1 MCLTGRAGPEFGR
14 IRAARC
20 AKNPFTRSIVE
31 RRHRIH
37 RTRAGTAR
45 ERPSRSTRGG
55 QTFARLEEKTI
66 RISHLVG
73 DGFAL
78 RLLASLEARGDGR
91 QLRAAVAG
99 VYRHLDGDGARGR
112 GHGRSVWW
120 VPARVRSDRWR
131 AGTFEVDTAVD
142 IEIIEV
148 KMLETRHLSYLRVRP
163 GSLRVLRLLLP
174 VAHRVVLL
182 LRHHQPQLARRLHR
196 LRPRAH
202 LVDPAAL
209 LPRDGLVRV

>member
-20 AKNPFTRSIVE
+20 AKDPFTRSIVE

-45 ERPSRSTRGG
+45 ERPSRSTRAG
-55 QTFARLEEKTI
+55 QTFARLEEKTK

-99 VYRHLDGDGARGR
+99 VYMHLDGDGARGR
-112 GHGRSVWW
+112 GHGGSVWW

-148 KMLETRHLSYLRVRP
+148 SFARDKTSILSTGTTGKPPRP
-163 GSLRVLRLLLP
+163 PPPPACRTSRCTP
-174 VAHRVVLL
+174 PPTSPASACA
-182 LRHHQPQLARRLHR
+182 PSPSPPAS
-196 LRPRAH
+196 RA
-202 LVDPAAL
+202 PCRSSRS
-209 LPRDGLVRV
+209 PPP

>member
-1 MCLTGRAGPEFGR
+1 M
-14 IRAARC
+14 
-20 AKNPFTRSIVE
+20 VE
-31 RRHRIH
+31 QYYRIH
-37 RTRAGTAR
+37 RNRAGTAR

-55 QTFARLEEKTI
+55 QTFARLEEKTK

-78 RLLASLEARGDGR
+78 RLLASLKARGDGR

-142 IEIIEV
+142 IEITKKFCLRQDIYPIYGYDREASASSASSC
-148 KMLETRHLSYLRVRP
+148 LSHIALYSSSDITSL
-163 GSLRVLRLLLP
+163 SLRAVSI
-174 VAHRVVLL
+174 ASG
-182 LRHHQPQLARRLHR
+182 LARTL
-196 LRPRAH
+196 
-202 LVDPAAL
+202 
-209 LPRDGLVRV
+209 

>member
-1 MCLTGRAGPEFGR
+1 LWSDDIESIELGREWRVNARRGR
-14 IRAARC
+14 RAPV
-20 AKNPFTRSIVE
+20 KHS
-31 RRHRIH
+31 
-37 RTRAGTAR
+37 RA
-45 ERPSRSTRGG
+45 SR
-55 QTFARLEEKTI
+55 KTI

-99 VYRHLDGDGARGR
+99 VYMHLDGDGARGR

-142 IEIIEV
+142 IEIT
-148 KMLETRHLSYLRVRP
+148 K
-163 GSLRVLRLLLP
+163 
-174 VAHRVVLL
+174 
-182 LRHHQPQLARRLHR
+182 
-196 LRPRAH
+196 
-202 LVDPAAL
+202 
-209 LPRDGLVRV
+209 

>member
-1 MCLTGRAGPEFGR
+1 MCLTGRAGPEFGD

-20 AKNPFTRSIVE
+20 AKDPFTRSIVE

-45 ERPSRSTRGG
+45 ERPSRSTRAG
-55 QTFARLEEKTI
+55 QTFARLEEKTK

-73 DGFAL
+73 DSLAL

-99 VYRHLDGDGARGR
+99 VYIGTLMAM
-112 GHGRSVWW
+112 GHAVADMVGCVWW

-148 KMLETRHLSYLRVRP
+148 SFARDKTSILSTGTTGKPPRP
-163 GSLRVLRLLLP
+163 PPPPACRTSRCTP
-174 VAHRVVLL
+174 PPTSPASACA
-182 LRHHQPQLARRLHR
+182 PSPSPPAS
-196 LRPRAH
+196 RA
-202 LVDPAAL
+202 PCRSSRS
-209 LPRDGLVRV
+209 PPP